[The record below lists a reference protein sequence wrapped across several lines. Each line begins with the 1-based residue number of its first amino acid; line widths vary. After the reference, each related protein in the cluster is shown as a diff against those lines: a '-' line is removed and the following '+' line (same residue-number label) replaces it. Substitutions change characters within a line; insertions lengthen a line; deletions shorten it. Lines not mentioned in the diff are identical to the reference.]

1 MFSFKHRV
9 GSTVAAIAAFMLM
22 GAAPAAAESA
32 PSFSQASPS
41 AQNFAPLGQGDDTFR
56 QLFSGW
62 QQADSTSNGLAA
74 PAAKVAVPSRMPLD
88 NARLSSDFGMR
99 THPVVGGRRQHNGV
113 DLASPTGTPVY
124 ATADGR
130 VDMAQWFSSYGL
142 YIQLN
147 HGGELE
153 TRYAHLS
160 ALSVSKGQKVR
171 KGDLIGH
178 VGSTGRSTGPHLHYE
193 VRVAG
198 QAVNPVPYMVET
210 SAQRAFALARGQG
223 GQGGPE

>member
-9 GSTVAAIAAFMLM
+9 GSTIAAIAAFMLM
-22 GAAPAAAESA
+22 GAAPAAAESTT
-32 PSFSQASPS
+32 SSSQASTTHS
-41 AQNFAPLGQGDDTFR
+41 FAPLGQGDDTFR

-62 QQADSTSNGLAA
+62 EKADATHNGLSA

-99 THPVVGGRRQHNGV
+99 THPVMGGRRHHRGV

-142 YIQLN
+142 YIQIN
-147 HGGELE
+147 HGGDLE

-160 ALSVSKGQKVR
+160 SLAVTQGQKVR

-198 QAVNPVPYMVET
+198 QAVNPIPYMVET
-210 SAQRAFALARGQG
+210 SAQRAFALARGEG